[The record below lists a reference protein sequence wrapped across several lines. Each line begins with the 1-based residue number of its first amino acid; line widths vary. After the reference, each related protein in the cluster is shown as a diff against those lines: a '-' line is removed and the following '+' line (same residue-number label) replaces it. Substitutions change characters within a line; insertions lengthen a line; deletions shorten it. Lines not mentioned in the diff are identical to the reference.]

1 MDVLSSKAPDDERNY
16 AIDILRIISM
26 LFVIVLHITIHGMK
40 GADYELLSFPYW
52 FVNLL
57 RSFCNVAVNCFVLIS
72 GVHLTDYMETP
83 ARFLAQAGIAL
94 FTIAAAGLLLEFIR
108 RMITKYICKIGDLIT
123 GR

>member
-1 MDVLSSKAPDDERNY
+1 MDVLSSKSPDDERNY

-72 GVHLTDYMETP
+72 GYYMSVSAVKP
-83 ARFLAQAGIAL
+83 KK
-94 FTIAAAGLLLEFIR
+94 LLRLWI
-108 RMITKYICKIGDLIT
+108 
-123 GR
+123 